1 MALHHASCAKQM
13 TTVRYYLPKKS
24 ADPIIRSNNN
34 GYSSTPCGDISGYR
48 YLRIEELLLNHDKWR
63 SIAWKTA
70 GETRWI
76 AQRTTNMDKEREL
89 LID

>member
-13 TTVRYYLPKKS
+13 TSFRYYLLKKGE
-24 ADPIIRSNNN
+24 DPI
-34 GYSSTPCGDISGYR
+34 ISGYR
-48 YLRIEELLLNHDKWR
+48 YLEIEELLLNHDKWR
-63 SIAWKTA
+63 STAWTTA